1 MRGSSS
7 SSSVTV
13 QPLPSACSKPVTAS
27 MGFPNSSSTCSR
39 ARPTSSGGD
48 SCFFVSATEAVEE
61 LLLQRFVGCLVDLS
75 ALERRLGVGQLS
87 AAPPLEDERRVVRPA
102 LGEPFTDGFPERD
115 TGIDRRLGAVRGAKR
130 PQLSTDLGEHRLL
143 VRALQGELAGR
154 LVPFEQLLDLRQRE
168 QLERLF
174 AAFEHVSEAGRQHDC
189 LHVQLLDDVRMCE
202 EVPAGRLHWAFVEVG
217 DDGRATLRSDEE
229 DPLLR
234 EPLFHLAGPCDA
246 VEVEPAHRSLLPLRE
261 RLPERSSS
269 SSSSPPRPP
278 RPIFSLIASMPPST
292 APFVLLSA
300 ISSPP
305 FPNWSG
311 TPLA

>member
-1 MRGSSS
+1 M
-7 SSSVTV
+7 
-13 QPLPSACSKPVTAS
+13 
-27 MGFPNSSSTCSR
+27 
-39 ARPTSSGGD
+39 
-48 SCFFVSATEAVEE
+48 
-61 LLLQRFVGCLVDLS
+61 
-75 ALERRLGVGQLS
+75 ERRGQPGGQLLEPRGDRLHRIS
-87 AAPPLEDERRVVRPA
+87 VGEKGEVECGELTRRPAGDEVDDEWAQPLEDERRVVRPA

-217 DDGRATLRSDEE
+217 DDGRAILR
-229 DPLLR
+229 
-234 EPLFHLAGPCDA
+234 
-246 VEVEPAHRSLLPLRE
+246 
-261 RLPERSSS
+261 
-269 SSSSPPRPP
+269 
-278 RPIFSLIASMPPST
+278 
-292 APFVLLSA
+292 
-300 ISSPP
+300 
-305 FPNWSG
+305 
-311 TPLA
+311 